1 MQLESIFVSPRAR
14 RQAVK
19 LLQWRGRWFG
29 CSTAN
34 LTFTDIAQALR
45 PALFVSLSEDS
56 GDPAPRGTVREL
68 SPTQSPLEQAICGMF
83 LETLYSI
90 SLSLSLSLSR
100 SLSLSLSRSLSLSL
114 SLSRAWGTVRSPGL
128 QAHPIVFIGTGGVS
142 SQCSAPRSYSHKVC
156 DVDRARTLSKTFV
169 QRLRF
174 PAQINEHK
182 HSY

>member
-1 MQLESIFVSPRAR
+1 MCTLLRMRLESISVSPRAR

-45 PALFVSLSEDS
+45 PALLVSLSEDS

-90 SLSLSLSLSR
+90 SLSLP
-100 SLSLSLSRSLSLSL
+100 LSL

-142 SQCSAPRSYSHKVC
+142 SECSAPRSYSHKVC
-156 DVDRARTLSKTFV
+156 DVDKGCTYTLKDIRSK
-169 QRLRF
+169 
-174 PAQINEHK
+174 AQIPGSNQRTQTQLLT
-182 HSY
+182 SR